1 MTLAWIEKAE
11 AFIYFGT
18 LGAFAAL
25 VGYLHQLASGKVA
38 ELSWTVLW
46 ITAIVG
52 FYLGMLVGQLV
63 PTDWDNRDAIVLLVG
78 ATGMKG
84 FELVYTHSKR
94 MIPAL
99 LQMVAGGKP
108 GATDKSSDTDQ

>member
-84 FELVYTHSKR
+84 FELVYAHAKR
-94 MIPAL
+94 VIPAL
-99 LQMVAGGKP
+99 IKAIVSP
-108 GATDKSSDTDQ
+108 TDKSSDTDQ